1 MDDET
6 RKAFETLNTKFDSVD
21 VEVQN
26 THTDVKEIKNQILQ
40 NCAKLDTQA
49 QKIDKIMKHFG
60 LE

>member
-26 THTDVKEIKNQILQ
+26 THTDVKEIKNQIAQ
-40 NCAKLDTQA
+40 NCAKLD
-49 QKIDKIMKHFG
+49 KIIKHLG
-60 LE
+60 I